1 MSLPTLASA
10 EDIDTV
16 VGYLRNKPTG
26 ATMKEAKAVIQE
38 AMDHRK
44 LAAFIFWGIISKEGE
59 KIKLAPRGWELARK
73 TKGREQILREIL
85 DSVVPYRSALEWL
98 HHQKLES
105 ATNSD
110 IASHW
115 HEHHSDSLGS
125 DNENTIK
132 EQVGCF
138 FRIAESAGLG
148 KLVVGRKGAS
158 TRLEIEREK
167 LSEHIN
173 AGPTAP
179 PLSEFIQQETENE
192 DELPKQG
199 NLADPMLTRDTSD
212 TPIETLPTL
221 RVFITHGKNLE
232 LVKQVEAILQLS
244 EIDYEVA
251 IKEEATAIPVPEKIF
266 GAMRRCTAG
275 VIIVS
280 KEQVQGD
287 SSIVQINPNVLIEIG
302 AAFVLY
308 DRRVVLLWDK
318 GMPIPSNLQG
328 LYRCEFEGNELGWT
342 EGMKL
347 MKALKEFRK

>member
-1 MSLPTLASA
+1 MSLPTLVTA
-10 EDIDTV
+10 EDIDIV

-26 ATMKEAKAVIQE
+26 ATTKETKAVIPE

-44 LAAFIFWGIISKEGE
+44 ISALIFWSIISKDGDR
-59 KIKLAPRGWELARK
+59 IKLANRGWELARK
-73 TKGREQILREIL
+73 TKERDQVLKEIL

-105 ATNSD
+105 VTNSD
-110 IASHW
+110 IAAHW

-132 EQVGCF
+132 DQAICF

-148 KLVVGRKGAS
+148 KMIIGRRGAP
-158 TRLEIEREK
+158 TRLVIEQTK
-167 LSEHIN
+167 LLEHID
-173 AGPTAP
+173 AGPTSP
-179 PLSEFIQQETENE
+179 PLSESIQEIENDEEILDKGSASDTKYTQETSVT
-192 DELPKQG
+192 Q
-199 NLADPMLTRDTSD
+199 
-212 TPIETLPTL
+212 IETPAKL

-232 LVKQVEAILQLS
+232 LVQQVEAILQLA

-251 IKEEATAIPVPEKIF
+251 IKEETTAIPVPEKVF

-287 SSIVQINPNVLIEIG
+287 ASVVQINITTRLHITTR
-302 AAFVLY
+302 L
-308 DRRVVLLWDK
+308 RVLLRDFK
-318 GMPIPSNLQG
+318 V
-328 LYRCEFEGNELGWT
+328 
-342 EGMKL
+342 
-347 MKALKEFRK
+347 

>member
-26 ATMKEAKAVIQE
+26 ATMKEAKAIIQE
-38 AMDHRK
+38 ALDHRK
-44 LAAFIFWGIISKEGE
+44 LAAFIFWGIISKDGE

-110 IASHW
+110 IAAHW
-115 HEHHSDSLGS
+115 HEHHSESLGS

-173 AGPTAP
+173 AGPIAP
-179 PLSEFIQQETENE
+179 PLSESIQETVNEN
-192 DELPKQG
+192 DLPKQD
-199 NLADPMLTRDTSD
+199 NPATPTLIRDTSD
-212 TPIETLPTL
+212 TPIEGLSKL

-232 LVKQVEAILQLS
+232 LVKQVEGILQLS

-287 SSIVQINPNVLIEIG
+287 SNVVQINPNVLIEIG

-308 DRRVVLLWDK
+308 DRRVILLWEK
-318 GMPIPSNLQG
+318 GMIIPSNLQG